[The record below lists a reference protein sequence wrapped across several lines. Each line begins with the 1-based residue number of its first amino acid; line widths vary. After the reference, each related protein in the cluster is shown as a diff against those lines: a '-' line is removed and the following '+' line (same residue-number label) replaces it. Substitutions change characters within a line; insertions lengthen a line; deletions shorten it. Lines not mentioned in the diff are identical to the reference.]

1 MARISKTTRPRSR
14 KILRRRSS
22 TTPIGRASRRAI
34 QPDPEKLLAEHP
46 VLADRLKTLIAA
58 NNLIASIAGDVVP
71 DFEDYRIVR
80 ELGRGG
86 MGIVYEA
93 DQISRGRHV
102 AIKVLTAAAAMDP
115 QQLKR
120 FLQVEVPAAKLLR
133 HPHIVPMIDFGCEHG
148 VYYYAMQFIDGQNLA
163 QLIKAIPK
171 SGRGRNRRG
180 RHGIRVRCRSTSNG
194 ATSVAAIRDRRGSR
208 SANGCPAIGITN
220 AARWGLQ
227 AAEALDFAH
236 QQGVVHRDIKPS
248 NLLLDDRSNVWITD
262 FGLAH
267 IQGEAH
273 LTATGDLT
281 GTPRYMSPE
290 QVQARRV
297 VVDHRTDIYSL
308 GRDALRAADA
318 AARLRGRQP
327 ARRDATSHRGR
338 TNGSATGQ
346 PGHPARP
353 GDDRPEGDGQG
364 A

>member
-1 MARISKTTRPRSR
+1 M
-14 KILRRRSS
+14 
-22 TTPIGRASRRAI
+22 
-34 QPDPEKLLAEHP
+34 AEHP
-46 VLADRLKTLIAA
+46 ALADRLKTLIAA
-58 NNLIASIAGDVVP
+58 NNRFASIAGDVVP

-133 HPHIVPMIDFGCEHG
+133 HPHIVPIVDFGCEHG

-171 SGRGRNRRG
+171 SDEVETVADDTASEFSVAR
-180 RHGIRVRCRSTSNG
+180 SNG
-194 ATSVAAIRDRRGSR
+194 AASTPLSEASR
-208 SANGCPAIGITN
+208 PSSTTDAHDLFRN

-227 AAEALDFAH
+227 AAEALDYAH
-236 QQGVVHRDIKPS
+236 RQGVVHRDIKPS
-248 NLLLDDRSNVWITD
+248 NLLLDGRSNVWITD

-273 LTATGDLT
+273 LTATGDLP

-308 GRDALRAADA
+308 GVTLYELLDA
-318 AARLRGRQP
+318 AACLRGRQP
-327 ARRDATSHRGR
+327 PGRDATGHRGR
-338 TNGSATGQ
+338 TEGPAASQ
-346 PGHPARP
+346 SRHPARP

>member
-1 MARISKTTRPRSR
+1 MNLDDGPNLVDGDASDPEDIEAT
-14 KILRRRSS
+14 LVYDAY
-22 TTPIGRASRRAI
+22 RASIEAGHP
-34 QPDPEKLLAEHP
+34 PDPEQVAGRAP
-46 VLADRLKTLIAA
+46 FARRSPGTLIAA
-58 NNLIASIAGDVVP
+58 SNLIAAVSGDEIP
-71 DFEDYRIVR
+71 DFADYRIVR
-80 ELGRGG
+80 ILGRGG

-133 HPHIVPMIDFGCEHG
+133 HPHIVPIIDVGCEHG

-171 SGRGRNRRG
+171 PGGA
-180 RHGIRVRCRSTSNG
+180 GIAADDVASEFDVARQQGCDF
-194 ATSVAAIRDRRGSR
+194 VAAIRIVV
-208 SANGCPAIGITN
+208 AFPAAKDARDWYQN

-248 NLLLDDRSNVWITD
+248 NLLLDNRSNVWITD

-290 QVQARRV
+290 QVQVEAGCR
-297 VVDHRTDIYSL
+297 
-308 GRDALRAADA
+308 
-318 AARLRGRQP
+318 
-327 ARRDATSHRGR
+327 
-338 TNGSATGQ
+338 
-346 PGHPARP
+346 
-353 GDDRPEGDGQG
+353 
-364 A
+364 